1 MHEVSEWL
9 KELII
14 PPTRT
19 PAKLGTLDDYLIF
32 NTVIGRYVQSGYGG
46 ITGVLDQNHLP
57 GNPRDSRS
65 GALSQRVSIRQV
77 RNLRSW
83 GNFRLGQLLV

>member
-46 ITGVLDQNHLP
+46 ITGVLDQTTYQVIP
-57 GNPRDSRS
+57 GTAGVEPFRS
-65 GALSQRVSIRQV
+65 ESQSG
-77 RNLRSW
+77 RSVTCEA
-83 GNFRLGQLLV
+83 GVIFA